1 MKNKIIRTIICGLIC
16 TFLLTVINSYF
27 ICQIYGI
34 LKTNIQIEL
43 RQTKLIHALADSVWG
58 KGDTH

>member
-1 MKNKIIRTIICGLIC
+1 MKNKIIRIIISGLIC

-58 KGDTH
+58 K